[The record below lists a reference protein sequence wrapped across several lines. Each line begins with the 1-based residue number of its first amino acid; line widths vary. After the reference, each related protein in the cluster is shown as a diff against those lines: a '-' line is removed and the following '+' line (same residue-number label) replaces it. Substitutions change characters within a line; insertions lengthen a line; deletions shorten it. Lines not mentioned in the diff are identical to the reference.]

1 MIRFSSFEFRVSYNV
16 VMDILVIGG
25 FLGAGKTS
33 FVLRLARQL
42 VDVRQRK
49 VAIIENEAGKVG
61 VDDARLRA
69 EGLTVREVF
78 GGCVCCSMGANLMV
92 TLGQIE
98 REIKPDVVILEPSGV
113 ASPGGIRQL
122 LMSGSKTVERVRMA
136 VLFDAERF
144 KAFHRVAGPFIEDSL
159 KVADVAVVNKVDLVD
174 SAIAMDLVDRLVQMG
189 GGKPVVAMSAKD
201 GRGVEEV
208 MRELMGEEAASERL
222 TFITTPGAVNGP
234 RLGGDSHNHAGEP
247 GVYACE
253 RERVFDRPRAAT
265 TVAAETAVMMERLAK
280 AIDTYDGAVIGHIKA
295 SLRTDSGTLFI
306 STTSSARPAE
316 VTGAIDGTT
325 RQAHLTL
332 NVLAYRMSGEQLEA
346 MAKEICDL

>member
-1 MIRFSSFEFRVSYNV
+1 
-16 VMDILVIGG
+16 MDILVIGG

-33 FVLRLARQL
+33 FVLRLARRL

-61 VDDARLRA
+61 VDDARLRG

-122 LMSGSKTVERVRMA
+122 LMSSGKTVERVRMA

-208 MRELMGEEAASERL
+208 MRELIGEEAASERL
-222 TFITTPGAVNGP
+222 TFIATPGAVNGP
-234 RLGGDSHNHAGEP
+234 RLEGHHAHNHAGEP

-253 RERVFDRPRAAT
+253 REMVFDRPRATAA
-265 TVAAETAVMMERLAK
+265 VGAETAVMMERLAK
-280 AIDTYDGAVIGHIKA
+280 AIDAHDGAVIGHIKA

-332 NVLAYRMSGEQLEA
+332 NVLAYRMSGEQLETLVGECWA
-346 MAKEICDL
+346 E

>member
-1 MIRFSSFEFRVSYNV
+1 
-16 VMDILVIGG
+16 MDILVIGG

-33 FVLRLARQL
+33 FVLRLARWL
-42 VDVRQRK
+42 VDARQRK

-61 VDDARLRA
+61 VDDARLREA
-69 EGLTVREVF
+69 GMTVREVF

-208 MRELMGEEAASERL
+208 MGILLGEESVNARWSFAPTS
-222 TFITTPGAVNGP
+222 GAMNGP
-234 RLGGDSHNHAGEP
+234 RLGGDSHHHAGEP

-253 RERVFDRPRAAT
+253 REMAFDRPRAAAV
-265 TVAAETAVMMERLAK
+265 VAAETAVMMQRLAK
-280 AIDTYDGAVIGHIKA
+280 AIDANDGAVIGHVKA
-295 SLRTDSGTLFI
+295 SVRTDSGTLFI
-306 STTSSARPAE
+306 STTSSARPPE
-316 VTGAIDGTT
+316 VTGATDGMT
-325 RQAHLTL
+325 RRAHVTL
-332 NVLAYRMSGEQLEA
+332 NVLAYRMNGGQLET

>member
-1 MIRFSSFEFRVSYNV
+1 
-16 VMDILVIGG
+16 MDIFVIGG

-33 FVLRLARQL
+33 FVLRLARRL
-42 VDVRQRK
+42 VDVRHRK

-61 VDDARLRA
+61 VDDARLRG

-113 ASPGGIRQL
+113 ASPGEIRQL
-122 LMSGSKTVERVRMA
+122 LMSSGKTVARVRMA

-208 MRELMGEEAASERL
+208 MRELMGENDDGDVFQRSTL
-222 TFITTPGAVNGP
+222 TPALSLQG
-234 RLGGDSHNHAGEP
+234 RGGGSSVLLKHSHNHAGEP

-253 RERVFDRPRAAT
+253 REMAFDRPRATA
-265 TVAAETAVMMERLAK
+265 TVAAEAAVMMERLAK
-280 AIDTYDGAVIGHIKA
+280 AIDAHDGAVIGHVKA
-295 SLRTDSGTLFI
+295 SVRTDSGTLFI

-316 VTGAIDGTT
+316 VSPEVTPQVTGVTDGMT
-325 RQAHLTL
+325 RRAHLTL
-332 NVLAYRMSGEQLEA
+332 NVLAYRMSEGQLEA
-346 MAKEICDL
+346 MVREICDL